1 MSKYCS
7 YCGDEIED
15 AEDMYEIMDRN
26 GLIAR
31 LCRFCWVV
39 EKPFLPGEE
48 SSEWFE
54 PVLEGRELNDY
65 E

>member
-31 LCRFCWVV
+31 LCRFCWVI
-39 EKPFLPGEE
+39 EKPFLPGDDLV
-48 SSEWFE
+48 STGHKSEAST
-54 PVLEGRELNDY
+54 
-65 E
+65 